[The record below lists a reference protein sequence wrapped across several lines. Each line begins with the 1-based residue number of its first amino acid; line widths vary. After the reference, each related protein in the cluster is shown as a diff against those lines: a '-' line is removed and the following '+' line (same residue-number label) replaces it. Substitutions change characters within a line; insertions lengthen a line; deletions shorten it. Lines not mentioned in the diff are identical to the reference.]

1 MFDYIH
7 DVILNITSAED
18 LKDKVFVDK
27 KKKVITFKRNGE
39 YKLDNVQNIVLTKGE
54 AGVKEVFT
62 LHCDGLIKSEEVP
75 NADGSKTTIYET
87 GLYQLA
93 LYVKM
98 PNRFYGEFANANWYA
113 FGRPIMIGFEVTEEM
128 AKSGA
133 VLANKLKRLF
143 DLAVPESNRF
153 VSVEVKEVKDGEDVK
168 GTDLVITVRE
178 EYMHFGDVILEKY
191 DPTVCDSCLGEYEER
206 ELVKDEVKEGSAD
219 VKHNYKIT
227 PGVEPFGTA
236 EWITE
241 NLRFPSYPRVRY
253 KAINGD
259 ETPMQGVIY
268 DQISFVYQSERKGF
282 GGSDSVGQAITA
294 STIHSFYVP
303 HAYAAEIKTM
313 LETK

>member
-18 LKDKVFVDK
+18 LKDKVKVSGEDG
-27 KKKVITFKRNGE
+27 KKVITFKRNGE
-39 YKLDNVQNIVLTKGE
+39 YKLNSVQNVVLTKGTP
-54 AGVKEVFT
+54 GVKEALT
-62 LHCDGLIKSEEVP
+62 LHCNGLIKSEDVS
-75 NADGSKTTIYET
+75 DGKGGTVKVYET

-113 FGRPIMIGFEVTEEM
+113 FGKPIMIGFEVTEEM
-128 AKSGA
+128 AESGA
-133 VLANKLKRLF
+133 VLAKKLERLF
-143 DLAVPESNRF
+143 NLAVPESNRF
-153 VSVEVKEVKDGEDVK
+153 VSVKIDKN
-168 GTDLVITVRE
+168 TDLVVTVRE
-178 EYMHFGDVILEKY
+178 EYMHFGDIILEKY
-191 DPTVCDSCLGEYEER
+191 DPTVCDSCLGEYMER
-206 ELVKDEVKEGSAD
+206 ELVKGT
-219 VKHNYKIT
+219 NYEIKK
-227 PGVEPFGTA
+227 GVEPFGTA

-259 ETPMQGVIY
+259 ETPMQGVVY
-268 DQISFVYQSERKGF
+268 DQISFVYANERKGF

-303 HAYAAEIKTM
+303 QAYSEQVKTM

>member
-18 LKDKVFVDK
+18 LKDKVFVDS

-39 YKLDNVQNIVLTKGE
+39 YKLNSVQNVVLTKGTRGDKE
-54 AGVKEVFT
+54 ALT
-62 LHCDGLIKSEEVP
+62 LHCDGLIKSENVS
-75 NADGSKTTIYET
+75 DGQGSTVKVYET

-113 FGRPIMIGFEVTEEM
+113 FGKPIIIGFEVTEEM
-128 AKSGA
+128 AESGA
-133 VLANKLKRLF
+133 VLAKKLERLF
-143 DLAVPESNRF
+143 NLAVPESNRF
-153 VSVEVKEVKDGEDVK
+153 VSVEVK
-168 GTDLVITVRE
+168 GTDLVVTVRE
-178 EYMHFGDVILEKY
+178 EYMHFGDIILEKY
-191 DPTVCDSCLGEYEER
+191 DPTVCDSCLGEYRER
-206 ELVKDEVKEGSAD
+206 ELVKGT
-219 VKHNYKIT
+219 NYEIKK
-227 PGVEPFGTA
+227 GVEPFGTA

-259 ETPMQGVIY
+259 ETPMQGVVY
-268 DQISFVYQSERKGF
+268 DQISFVYENERKGF

-303 HAYAAEIKTM
+303 QAYSEQVKTM
-313 LETK
+313 LETR

>member
-18 LKDKVFVDK
+18 LKDKVFVDS

-39 YKLDNVQNIVLTKGE
+39 YKLNSVQNVVLTKGTY
-54 AGVKEVFT
+54 GNKESLT
-62 LHCDGLIKSEEVP
+62 LHCDGLIKSENVS
-75 NADGSKTTIYET
+75 DGQGGTVKVYET

-113 FGRPIMIGFEVTEEM
+113 FGKPIIIGFEVTEEM
-128 AKSGA
+128 AESGA
-133 VLANKLKRLF
+133 VLAKKLERLF
-143 DLAVPESNRF
+143 NLAVPESNRF
-153 VSVEVKEVKDGEDVK
+153 VSVKFDN
-168 GTDLVITVRE
+168 TDLVVTVRE
-178 EYMHFGDVILEKY
+178 EYMHFGDIILEKY
-191 DPTVCDSCLGEYEER
+191 DPTVCDSCLGEYRER
-206 ELVKDEVKEGSAD
+206 ELVKDEVKEGEAD

-259 ETPMQGVIY
+259 ETPMQGVVY
-268 DQISFVYQSERKGF
+268 DQISFVYENERKGF

-303 HAYAAEIKTM
+303 QAYSEQVKTM
-313 LETK
+313 LETR

>member
-18 LKDKVFVDK
+18 LKDKVKVSGEAG
-27 KKKVITFKRNGE
+27 KKVITFKRNGE
-39 YKLDNVQNIVLTKGE
+39 YKLNSVQNVVLTKGTP
-54 AGVKEVFT
+54 GVKETLT
-62 LHCDGLIKSEEVP
+62 LHCDGLIKSEDVP
-75 NADGSKTTIYET
+75 DGKGGTVKVYET

-113 FGRPIMIGFEVTEEM
+113 FGKPIMIGFEVTEEM
-128 AKSGA
+128 AESGA
-133 VLANKLKRLF
+133 VLAKKLERLF
-143 DLAVPESNRF
+143 NLAVPESNRF
-153 VSVEVKEVKDGEDVK
+153 VSVKVDKN
-168 GTDLVITVRE
+168 TDLVVTVRE
-178 EYMHFGDVILEKY
+178 EYMHFGDIILEKY
-191 DPTVCDSCLGEYEER
+191 DPTVCDSCLGEYMER
-206 ELVKDEVKEGSAD
+206 ELVKGT
-219 VKHNYKIT
+219 NYEIKK
-227 PGVEPFGTA
+227 GVEPFGTA

-259 ETPMQGVIY
+259 ETPMQGVVY
-268 DQISFVYQSERKGF
+268 DQISFVYANERKGF

-303 HAYAAEIKTM
+303 QAYSEQVKTM

>member
-18 LKDKVFVDK
+18 LKDKVFVDS

-39 YKLDNVQNIVLTKGE
+39 YKLDSVQNVVLTKGTHGNKE
-54 AGVKEVFT
+54 ALT
-62 LHCDGLIKSEEVP
+62 LHCDGLIKSENVS
-75 NADGSKTTIYET
+75 DGQGGTVKVYET

-113 FGRPIMIGFEVTEEM
+113 FGKPIIIGFEVTEEM
-128 AKSGA
+128 AESGV
-133 VLANKLKRLF
+133 VLAKKLERLF
-143 DLAVPESNRF
+143 NLAVPESNRF
-153 VSVEVKEVKDGEDVK
+153 VSVKVDN
-168 GTDLVITVRE
+168 TDLVVTVRE
-178 EYMHFGDVILEKY
+178 EYMHFGDIILEKY
-191 DPTVCDSCLGEYEER
+191 DPTVCDSCLGEYRER
-206 ELVKDEVKEGSAD
+206 ELVKGT
-219 VKHNYKIT
+219 NYEIKK
-227 PGVEPFGTA
+227 GVEPFGTA

-259 ETPMQGVIY
+259 ETPMQGVVY
-268 DQISFVYQSERKGF
+268 DQISFVYENERKGF

-303 HAYAAEIKTM
+303 QAYSEQVKTM
-313 LETK
+313 LETR

>member
-18 LKDKVFVDK
+18 LKDKVKVSGESN
-27 KKKVITFKRNGE
+27 KKVITFKRNGE
-39 YKLDNVQNIVLTKGE
+39 YKLNSVQNVVLTKGTPGKKE
-54 AGVKEVFT
+54 ALT
-62 LHCDGLIKSEEVP
+62 LHCDGLIKSEDVP
-75 NADGSKTTIYET
+75 DGKGGTVKVYET

-113 FGRPIMIGFEVTEEM
+113 FGKPIIIGFEVTEEM

-133 VLANKLKRLF
+133 VLAKKLERLF
-143 DLAVPESNRF
+143 NLAVPESNRF
-153 VSVEVKEVKDGEDVK
+153 VSVEVKN
-168 GTDLVITVRE
+168 TDLVVTVRE
-178 EYMHFGDVILEKY
+178 EYMHFGDIILEKY
-191 DPTVCDSCLGEYEER
+191 DPTVCDSCLGEYVER
-206 ELVKDEVKEGSAD
+206 ELVKDT
-219 VKHNYKIT
+219 NYEIT
-227 PGVEPFGTA
+227 KGVEPFGTA

-259 ETPMQGVIY
+259 ETPMQGVVY
-268 DQISFVYQSERKGF
+268 DQISFVYENERKGF

-303 HAYAAEIKTM
+303 QAYSEQVKTM
-313 LETK
+313 LETR

>member
-18 LKDKVFVDK
+18 LEDKVKVTSAKDG
-27 KKKVITFKRNGE
+27 KKVITFKRNGE
-39 YKLDNVQNIVLTKGE
+39 YKLDSVQNVVLTKGTLGKKE
-54 AGVKEVFT
+54 ALT
-62 LHCDGLIKSEEVP
+62 LHCDGLIKSEDVP
-75 NADGSKTTIYET
+75 DGKGGTVKVYET

-113 FGRPIMIGFEVTEEM
+113 FGKPVIIGFEVTEEM

-133 VLANKLKRLF
+133 VLAKKLERLF
-143 DLAVPESNRF
+143 NLAVPESNRF
-153 VSVEVKEVKDGEDVK
+153 VSVKVDN
-168 GTDLVITVRE
+168 TDLVVTVRE
-178 EYMHFGDVILEKY
+178 EYMHFGDIVLEKY
-191 DPTVCDSCLGEYEER
+191 DPTVCDSCLGEYVER
-206 ELVKDEVKEGSAD
+206 ELVKGT
-219 VKHNYKIT
+219 NYEIT
-227 PGVEPFGTA
+227 KGVEPFGTA

-259 ETPMQGVIY
+259 ETPMQGVVY
-268 DQISFVYQSERKGF
+268 DQISFVYANERKGF

-303 HAYAAEIKTM
+303 QAYSEQVKTM

>member
-18 LKDKVFVDK
+18 LQDKVKVTSAKDG
-27 KKKVITFKRNGE
+27 KKVITFKRNGE
-39 YKLDNVQNIVLTKGE
+39 YKLNSVQDVVLTKGTYGKKE
-54 AGVKEVFT
+54 ALT
-62 LHCDGLIKSEEVP
+62 LHCDGLIKSENVS
-75 NADGSKTTIYET
+75 DGQGGTVKVYET

-113 FGRPIMIGFEVTEEM
+113 FGKPIIIGFDVTEEM
-128 AKSGA
+128 AESGA
-133 VLANKLKRLF
+133 VLAKKLERLF
-143 DLAVPESNRF
+143 NLAVPESNRF
-153 VSVEVKEVKDGEDVK
+153 VSVKVDKN
-168 GTDLVITVRE
+168 TDLVVTVRE
-178 EYMHFGDVILEKY
+178 EYMHFGDIILEKY
-191 DPTVCDSCLGEYEER
+191 DPTVCDSCLGEYVER
-206 ELVKDEVKEGSAD
+206 ALVKGT
-219 VKHNYKIT
+219 NYEIT
-227 PGVEPFGTA
+227 KGVEPFGTA

-259 ETPMQGVIY
+259 ETPMQGVVY
-268 DQISFVYQSERKGF
+268 DQISFVYANERKGF

-303 HAYAAEIKTM
+303 QAYSDQIKNM

>member
-39 YKLDNVQNIVLTKGE
+39 YKLANVQNVVLTEGKP
-54 AGVKEVFT
+54 GVKEVFT
-62 LHCDGLIKSEEVP
+62 LHCENLIKSEDVS
-75 NADGSKTTIYET
+75 DGNSGTVKVYET

-113 FGRPIMIGFEVTEEM
+113 FGKPIIIGFDVTEEM

-133 VLANKLKRLF
+133 VLAKKLKRLF
-143 DLAVPESNRF
+143 DLAVPENNRF
-153 VSVEVKEVKDGEDVK
+153 ISVEVS

-178 EYMHFGDVILEKY
+178 EYMHFGDIILEKY
-191 DPTVCDSCLGEYEER
+191 DPTVCDSCLGEYEKR
-206 ELVKDEVKEGSAD
+206 ELVKGT
-219 VKHNYKIT
+219 NYEIT
-227 PGVEPFGTA
+227 SGVEPFGTA

-259 ETPMQGVIY
+259 ETPMQGVVY

-313 LETK
+313 LETKE

>member
-18 LKDKVFVDK
+18 LKDKVFVDS

-39 YKLDNVQNIVLTKGE
+39 YKLNSVQNVVLTKGTP
-54 AGVKEVFT
+54 GVKEALT
-62 LHCDGLIKSEEVP
+62 LHCNGLIKSENVS
-75 NADGSKTTIYET
+75 DSQGGTVKVYET

-98 PNRFYGEFANANWYA
+98 PNRFYGEFANENWYA
-113 FGRPIMIGFEVTEEM
+113 FGKPIIIGFEVTEEM
-128 AKSGA
+128 AESGA
-133 VLANKLKRLF
+133 VLAKKLERLF
-143 DLAVPESNRF
+143 NLAVPESNRF
-153 VSVEVKEVKDGEDVK
+153 VSVKVDN
-168 GTDLVITVRE
+168 TDLVVTVRE
-178 EYMHFGDVILEKY
+178 EYMHFGDIILEKY
-191 DPTVCDSCLGEYEER
+191 DPTVCDSCLGEYRER
-206 ELVKDEVKEGSAD
+206 ELVKGT
-219 VKHNYKIT
+219 NYEIKK
-227 PGVEPFGTA
+227 GVEPFGTA

-259 ETPMQGVIY
+259 ETPMQGVVY
-268 DQISFVYQSERKGF
+268 DQISFVYENERKGF

-303 HAYAAEIKTM
+303 QAYSEEVKTM
-313 LETK
+313 LETKE

>member
-18 LKDKVFVDK
+18 LKDKVFVDS

-39 YKLDNVQNIVLTKGE
+39 YKLNSVQNVVLTKGTP
-54 AGVKEVFT
+54 GVKETLT
-62 LHCDGLIKSEEVP
+62 LHCDGLIKSENVS
-75 NADGSKTTIYET
+75 DGQGGTVKVYET

-113 FGRPIMIGFEVTEEM
+113 FGKPIIIGFEVTEEM
-128 AKSGA
+128 AESGA
-133 VLANKLKRLF
+133 VLAKKLERLF
-143 DLAVPESNRF
+143 NLAVPESNRF
-153 VSVEVKEVKDGEDVK
+153 VSVKVDKN
-168 GTDLVITVRE
+168 TDLVVTVRE
-178 EYMHFGDVILEKY
+178 EYMHFGDIILEKY
-191 DPTVCDSCLGEYEER
+191 DPTVCDSCLGEYKER
-206 ELVKDEVKEGSAD
+206 ELVKDEVKEGHDD

-259 ETPMQGVIY
+259 ETPMQGVVY
-268 DQISFVYQSERKGF
+268 DQISFVYENERKGF

-303 HAYAAEIKTM
+303 QAYSKQVKEM
-313 LETK
+313 LETR

>member
-7 DVILNITSAED
+7 DVILNITSAKD
-18 LKDKVFVDK
+18 LEDKVKVSGEEG
-27 KKKVITFKRNGE
+27 KKVITFKRNGE
-39 YKLDNVQNIVLTKGE
+39 YKLNSVQNVVLTKGTP
-54 AGVKEVFT
+54 GIKETLT
-62 LHCDGLIKSEEVP
+62 LHCDGLIKSEDVS
-75 NADGSKTTIYET
+75 DGKGGTVKVYET

-113 FGRPIMIGFEVTEEM
+113 FGKPIMIGFEVTEEM
-128 AKSGA
+128 AESGA
-133 VLANKLKRLF
+133 VLAKKLERLF
-143 DLAVPESNRF
+143 NLAVPESNRF
-153 VSVEVKEVKDGEDVK
+153 VSVKVDKN
-168 GTDLVITVRE
+168 TDLVVTVRE
-178 EYMHFGDVILEKY
+178 EYMHFGDIILEKY
-191 DPTVCDSCLGEYEER
+191 DPTVCDSCLGEYVER
-206 ELVKDEVKEGSAD
+206 ELVKDEVKEGEAD

-259 ETPMQGVIY
+259 ETPMQGVVY
-268 DQISFVYQSERKGF
+268 DQISFVYANERKGF

-303 HAYAAEIKTM
+303 QAYSEQIKTM

>member
-18 LKDKVFVDK
+18 LKDKVFVDS

-39 YKLDNVQNIVLTKGE
+39 YKLNSVQNVVLTKGTYGKKE
-54 AGVKEVFT
+54 ALT
-62 LHCDGLIKSEEVP
+62 LHCDGLIKSEDVP
-75 NADGSKTTIYET
+75 DGKGGTVKVYET

-113 FGRPIMIGFEVTEEM
+113 FGKPVIIGFEVTEEM

-133 VLANKLKRLF
+133 VLAKKLERLF
-143 DLAVPESNRF
+143 NLAVPESNRF
-153 VSVEVKEVKDGEDVK
+153 VSVKVDN
-168 GTDLVITVRE
+168 TDLVVTVRE
-178 EYMHFGDVILEKY
+178 EYMHFGDIVLEKY
-191 DPTVCDSCLGEYEER
+191 DPTVCDSCLGEYVER
-206 ELVKDEVKEGSAD
+206 ELVKGT
-219 VKHNYKIT
+219 NYEIT
-227 PGVEPFGTA
+227 KGVEPFGTA

-259 ETPMQGVIY
+259 ETPMQGVVY
-268 DQISFVYQSERKGF
+268 DQISFVYANERKGF

-303 HAYAAEIKTM
+303 QAYSEQVKTM
-313 LETK
+313 LETKE

>member
-18 LKDKVFVDK
+18 LKDKVKVSGEAG
-27 KKKVITFKRNGE
+27 KKVITFKRNGE
-39 YKLDNVQNIVLTKGE
+39 YKLNSVQNVVLTKGTY
-54 AGVKEVFT
+54 GKKETLT
-62 LHCDGLIKSEEVP
+62 LHCDGLIKSEDVS
-75 NADGSKTTIYET
+75 DGKGGTVKVYET

-113 FGRPIMIGFEVTEEM
+113 FGKPIMIGFEVTEEM

-133 VLANKLKRLF
+133 VLAKKLERLF
-143 DLAVPESNRF
+143 NLAVPESNRF
-153 VSVEVKEVKDGEDVK
+153 VSVKVDKN
-168 GTDLVITVRE
+168 TDLVITVRE
-178 EYMHFGDVILEKY
+178 EYMHFGNIVLEKY
-191 DPTVCDSCLGEYEER
+191 DPTVCDSCLGEYMER
-206 ELVKDEVKEGSAD
+206 ELVKGT
-219 VKHNYKIT
+219 NYEIKK
-227 PGVEPFGTA
+227 GVEPFGTA

-259 ETPMQGVIY
+259 ETPMQGVVY
-268 DQISFVYQSERKGF
+268 DQISFVYANERKGF

-303 HAYAAEIKTM
+303 QAYSEQVKTM

>member
-18 LKDKVFVDK
+18 LKDKVKVSGEAG
-27 KKKVITFKRNGE
+27 KKVITFKRNGE
-39 YKLDNVQNIVLTKGE
+39 YKLNSVQNVVLTKGTP
-54 AGVKEVFT
+54 GVKETLT
-62 LHCDGLIKSEEVP
+62 LHCDGLIKSEDVS
-75 NADGSKTTIYET
+75 DGKGGTVKVYET

-113 FGRPIMIGFEVTEEM
+113 FGKPIMIGFEVTEEM

-133 VLANKLKRLF
+133 VLANKLERLF
-143 DLAVPESNRF
+143 NLAVPESNRF
-153 VSVEVKEVKDGEDVK
+153 VSVKIDKN
-168 GTDLVITVRE
+168 TDLVITVRE
-178 EYMHFGDVILEKY
+178 EYMHFGDIILEKY
-191 DPTVCDSCLGEYEER
+191 DPTVCDSCLGEYMER
-206 ELVKDEVKEGSAD
+206 ELVKGT
-219 VKHNYKIT
+219 NYEIKK
-227 PGVEPFGTA
+227 GVEPFGTA

-259 ETPMQGVIY
+259 ETPMQGVVY
-268 DQISFVYQSERKGF
+268 DQISFVYANERKGF

-303 HAYAAEIKTM
+303 QAYSEQVKTM
-313 LETK
+313 LETKE

>member
-18 LKDKVFVDK
+18 LKDKVFVDS

-39 YKLDNVQNIVLTKGE
+39 YKLNSVQNVVLTKGTP
-54 AGVKEVFT
+54 GVKETLT
-62 LHCDGLIKSEEVP
+62 LHCDGLIKSENVS
-75 NADGSKTTIYET
+75 DGQGGTVKVYET

-113 FGRPIMIGFEVTEEM
+113 FGKPIIIGFEVTEEM
-128 AKSGA
+128 AESGA
-133 VLANKLKRLF
+133 VLAKKLERLF
-143 DLAVPESNRF
+143 NLAVPESNRF
-153 VSVEVKEVKDGEDVK
+153 VSVKVND
-168 GTDLVITVRE
+168 TDLVVTVRE
-178 EYMHFGDVILEKY
+178 EYMHFGDIILEKY
-191 DPTVCDSCLGEYEER
+191 DPTVCDSCLGEYKER
-206 ELVKDEVKEGSAD
+206 ELVKDEVKEGHDD

-259 ETPMQGVIY
+259 ETPMQGVVY
-268 DQISFVYQSERKGF
+268 DQISFVYENERKGF

-303 HAYAAEIKTM
+303 QAYSKQVKEM
-313 LETK
+313 LETR

>member
-18 LKDKVFVDK
+18 LKDKVFVDS

-39 YKLDNVQNIVLTKGE
+39 YKLNSVQNVVLTKGTY
-54 AGVKEVFT
+54 GVKEALT
-62 LHCDGLIKSEEVP
+62 LHCDGLIKSENVS
-75 NADGSKTTIYET
+75 DGQGGTVKVYET

-113 FGRPIMIGFEVTEEM
+113 FGKPIIIGFEVTEEM
-128 AKSGA
+128 AESGA
-133 VLANKLKRLF
+133 VLAKKLERLF
-143 DLAVPESNRF
+143 NLAVPESNRF
-153 VSVEVKEVKDGEDVK
+153 VSVKVK
-168 GTDLVITVRE
+168 GTDLVVTVRE
-178 EYMHFGDVILEKY
+178 EYMHFGDIILEKY
-191 DPTVCDSCLGEYEER
+191 DPTVCDSCLGEYRER
-206 ELVKDEVKEGSAD
+206 ELVKGT
-219 VKHNYKIT
+219 NYEIKK
-227 PGVEPFGTA
+227 GVEPFGTA

-259 ETPMQGVIY
+259 ETPMQDVVY
-268 DQISFVYQSERKGF
+268 DQISFVYENERKGF

-303 HAYAAEIKTM
+303 QAYSEQVKTM
-313 LETK
+313 LETR

>member
-18 LKDKVFVDK
+18 LKDKVFVDS

-39 YKLDNVQNIVLTKGE
+39 YKLNSVQNVVLTKGTP
-54 AGVKEVFT
+54 GVKETLT
-62 LHCDGLIKSEEVP
+62 LHCDGFIKSENVS
-75 NADGSKTTIYET
+75 DGQGGTVKVYET

-113 FGRPIMIGFEVTEEM
+113 FGKPIIIGFEVTEEM
-128 AKSGA
+128 AESGA
-133 VLANKLKRLF
+133 VLAKKLERLF
-143 DLAVPESNRF
+143 NLAVPESNRF
-153 VSVEVKEVKDGEDVK
+153 VSVKVND
-168 GTDLVITVRE
+168 TDLVVTVRE
-178 EYMHFGDVILEKY
+178 EYMHFGDIILEKY
-191 DPTVCDSCLGEYEER
+191 DPTVCDSCLGEYKER
-206 ELVKDEVKEGSAD
+206 ELVKDEVKEGHDD

-241 NLRFPSYPRVRY
+241 NLRFPSYPRVSY

-259 ETPMQGVIY
+259 ETPMQGVVY
-268 DQISFVYQSERKGF
+268 DQISFVYENERKGF

-303 HAYAAEIKTM
+303 QAYSEQVKTM
-313 LETK
+313 LETR

>member
-18 LKDKVFVDK
+18 LKDKVFVDS

-39 YKLDNVQNIVLTKGE
+39 YKLNSVQNVVLTKGTP
-54 AGVKEVFT
+54 GVKETLT
-62 LHCDGLIKSEEVP
+62 LHCNGLIKSENVS
-75 NADGSKTTIYET
+75 DGQGGTVKVYET

-113 FGRPIMIGFEVTEEM
+113 FGKPIIIGFEVTEEM
-128 AKSGA
+128 AESGV
-133 VLANKLKRLF
+133 VLAKKLERLF
-143 DLAVPESNRF
+143 NLAVPESNRF
-153 VSVEVKEVKDGEDVK
+153 VSVKVDKN
-168 GTDLVITVRE
+168 TDLVVTVRE
-178 EYMHFGDVILEKY
+178 EYMHFGDIILEKY
-191 DPTVCDSCLGEYEER
+191 DPTVCDSCLGEYKER
-206 ELVKDEVKEGSAD
+206 ELVKGT
-219 VKHNYKIT
+219 NYEIKK
-227 PGVEPFGTA
+227 GVEPFGTA

-259 ETPMQGVIY
+259 ETPMQGVVY
-268 DQISFVYQSERKGF
+268 DQISFVYENERKGF

-303 HAYAAEIKTM
+303 QAYSEQVKTM
-313 LETK
+313 LETR

>member
-18 LKDKVFVDK
+18 LKDKVKVSGEAG
-27 KKKVITFKRNGE
+27 KKVITFKRNGE
-39 YKLDNVQNIVLTKGE
+39 YKLNSVQNVVLTNGTHGNKE
-54 AGVKEVFT
+54 ALT
-62 LHCDGLIKSEEVP
+62 LHCDGLIKSEDVS
-75 NADGSKTTIYET
+75 DGKGGTVKVYET

-113 FGRPIMIGFEVTEEM
+113 FGKPIMIGFEVTEEM

-133 VLANKLKRLF
+133 VLAKKLERLF
-143 DLAVPESNRF
+143 NLAVPESNRF
-153 VSVEVKEVKDGEDVK
+153 VSVEVK
-168 GTDLVITVRE
+168 GTDLVVTVRE
-178 EYMHFGDVILEKY
+178 EYMHFGNIILEKY
-191 DPTVCDSCLGEYEER
+191 DPTVCDSCLGEYMER
-206 ELVKDEVKEGSAD
+206 ELVKGT
-219 VKHNYKIT
+219 NYEIKK
-227 PGVEPFGTA
+227 GVEPFGTA

-259 ETPMQGVIY
+259 ETPMQGVVY
-268 DQISFVYQSERKGF
+268 DQISFVYANERKGF

-303 HAYAAEIKTM
+303 QAYSEEVKKM
-313 LETK
+313 LETKE

>member
-18 LKDKVFVDK
+18 LKDKVKVSGEAG
-27 KKKVITFKRNGE
+27 KKVITFKRNGE
-39 YKLDNVQNIVLTKGE
+39 YKLNSVQNVVLTKGTP
-54 AGVKEVFT
+54 GVKETLT
-62 LHCDGLIKSEEVP
+62 LHCDGLIKSEDVS
-75 NADGSKTTIYET
+75 DGKGGTVKVYET

-113 FGRPIMIGFEVTEEM
+113 FGKPIIIGFEVTEEM
-128 AKSGA
+128 AESGA
-133 VLANKLKRLF
+133 VLAKKLERLF
-143 DLAVPESNRF
+143 NLAVPESNRF
-153 VSVEVKEVKDGEDVK
+153 VSVKVDN
-168 GTDLVITVRE
+168 TDLVVTVRE
-178 EYMHFGDVILEKY
+178 EYMHFGDIILEKY
-191 DPTVCDSCLGEYEER
+191 DPTVCDSCLGEYRER
-206 ELVKDEVKEGSAD
+206 ELVKGT
-219 VKHNYKIT
+219 NYEIKK
-227 PGVEPFGTA
+227 GVEPFGTA

-259 ETPMQGVIY
+259 ETPMQGVVY
-268 DQISFVYQSERKGF
+268 DQISFVYENERKGF

-303 HAYAAEIKTM
+303 QAYSEEVKKM
-313 LETK
+313 LETKE

>member
-18 LKDKVFVDK
+18 LKDKVKVSGEAG
-27 KKKVITFKRNGE
+27 KKVITFKRNGE
-39 YKLDNVQNIVLTKGE
+39 YKLNSVQNVVLTKGTPGKKE
-54 AGVKEVFT
+54 ALT
-62 LHCDGLIKSEEVP
+62 LHCDGLIKSEDVP
-75 NADGSKTTIYET
+75 DGKGGTVKVYET

-113 FGRPIMIGFEVTEEM
+113 FGKPVIIGFEVTEEM

-133 VLANKLKRLF
+133 VLAKKLERLF
-143 DLAVPESNRF
+143 NLAVPESNRF
-153 VSVEVKEVKDGEDVK
+153 VSVKVDKN
-168 GTDLVITVRE
+168 TDLVVTVRE
-178 EYMHFGDVILEKY
+178 EYMHFGDIILEKY
-191 DPTVCDSCLGEYEER
+191 DPTVCDSCLGEYVER
-206 ELVKDEVKEGSAD
+206 ELVKDT
-219 VKHNYKIT
+219 NYEIT
-227 PGVEPFGTA
+227 KGVEPFGTA

-259 ETPMQGVIY
+259 ETPMQGVVY
-268 DQISFVYQSERKGF
+268 DQISFVYENERKGF

-303 HAYAAEIKTM
+303 QAYSEQVKTM
-313 LETK
+313 LETR

>member
-7 DVILNITSAED
+7 DVILNITSAKD
-18 LKDKVFVDK
+18 LEDKVKVSGEAG
-27 KKKVITFKRNGE
+27 KKVITFKRNGE
-39 YKLDNVQNIVLTKGE
+39 YKLNSVQNVVLTKGTP
-54 AGVKEVFT
+54 GVKETLT
-62 LHCDGLIKSEEVP
+62 LHCDGLIKSEDVS
-75 NADGSKTTIYET
+75 DGKGGTVKVYET

-113 FGRPIMIGFEVTEEM
+113 FGKPIMIGFEVTEEM

-133 VLANKLKRLF
+133 VLANKLERLF
-143 DLAVPESNRF
+143 NLAVPESNRF
-153 VSVEVKEVKDGEDVK
+153 VSVKVDN
-168 GTDLVITVRE
+168 TDLVVTVRE
-178 EYMHFGDVILEKY
+178 EYMHFGDIILEKY
-191 DPTVCDSCLGEYEER
+191 DPTVCDSCLGEYRER
-206 ELVKDEVKEGSAD
+206 ELVKGT
-219 VKHNYKIT
+219 NYEIKK
-227 PGVEPFGTA
+227 GVEPFGTA

-259 ETPMQGVIY
+259 ETPMQGVVY
-268 DQISFVYQSERKGF
+268 DQISFVYENERKGF

-303 HAYAAEIKTM
+303 QAYSEQVKTM
-313 LETK
+313 LETR

>member
-18 LKDKVFVDK
+18 LKDKVFVDS

-39 YKLDNVQNIVLTKGE
+39 YKLNSVQNVVLTKGTP
-54 AGVKEVFT
+54 GVKEALT
-62 LHCDGLIKSEEVP
+62 LHCDGLIKSENVS
-75 NADGSKTTIYET
+75 DGQGGTVKVYET

-113 FGRPIMIGFEVTEEM
+113 FGKPIIIGFEVTEEM
-128 AKSGA
+128 AESGA
-133 VLANKLKRLF
+133 VLAKKLERLF
-143 DLAVPESNRF
+143 NLAVPESNRF
-153 VSVEVKEVKDGEDVK
+153 VSVKVND
-168 GTDLVITVRE
+168 TDLVVTVRE
-178 EYMHFGDVILEKY
+178 EYMHFGDIILEKY
-191 DPTVCDSCLGEYEER
+191 DPTVCDSCLGEYRER
-206 ELVKDEVKEGSAD
+206 ELVKGT
-219 VKHNYKIT
+219 NYEIKK
-227 PGVEPFGTA
+227 GVEPFGTA

-259 ETPMQGVIY
+259 ETPMQGVVY
-268 DQISFVYQSERKGF
+268 DQISFVYENERKGF

-303 HAYAAEIKTM
+303 QAYSEQVKAM
-313 LETK
+313 LETR

>member
-18 LKDKVFVDK
+18 LKDKVFVDS
-27 KKKVITFKRNGE
+27 KKKVMTFKRHGE
-39 YKLDNVQNIVLTKGE
+39 YKLNSVQTVVLTKGTP
-54 AGVKEVFT
+54 GVKETLT
-62 LHCDGLIKSEEVP
+62 LHCDGLIKSENVS
-75 NADGSKTTIYET
+75 DGQGGTVKVYET

-113 FGRPIMIGFEVTEEM
+113 FGKPSIIGFEVTEEM
-128 AKSGA
+128 AESGA
-133 VLANKLKRLF
+133 VLAKKLERLF
-143 DLAVPESNRF
+143 NLAVPESNRF
-153 VSVEVKEVKDGEDVK
+153 VSVKVND
-168 GTDLVITVRE
+168 TDLVVTVRE
-178 EYMHFGDVILEKY
+178 EYMHFGDIILEKY
-191 DPTVCDSCLGEYEER
+191 DPTVCDSCLGEYKER
-206 ELVKDEVKEGSAD
+206 ELVKDEVKEGHDD

-259 ETPMQGVIY
+259 ETPMQGVVY
-268 DQISFVYQSERKGF
+268 DQISFVYENERKGF

-303 HAYAAEIKTM
+303 QAYSEQVKTM
-313 LETK
+313 LETR

>member
-18 LKDKVFVDK
+18 LKDKVFVDS

-39 YKLDNVQNIVLTKGE
+39 YKLNSVQNVVLTKGTP
-54 AGVKEVFT
+54 GVKETLT
-62 LHCDGLIKSEEVP
+62 LHCNGLIKSENVS
-75 NADGSKTTIYET
+75 DGQGGTVKVYET

-113 FGRPIMIGFEVTEEM
+113 FGKPIIIGFEVTEEM
-128 AKSGA
+128 AESGV
-133 VLANKLKRLF
+133 VLAKKLERLF
-143 DLAVPESNRF
+143 NLAVPESNRF
-153 VSVEVKEVKDGEDVK
+153 VSVKVND
-168 GTDLVITVRE
+168 TDLVVTVRE
-178 EYMHFGDVILEKY
+178 EYMHFGDIILEKY
-191 DPTVCDSCLGEYEER
+191 DPTVCDSCLGEYKER
-206 ELVKDEVKEGSAD
+206 ELVKGT
-219 VKHNYKIT
+219 NYEIKK
-227 PGVEPFGTA
+227 GVEPFGTA

-259 ETPMQGVIY
+259 ETPMQGVVY
-268 DQISFVYQSERKGF
+268 DQISFVYENERKGF

-303 HAYAAEIKTM
+303 QAYSEQVKTM
-313 LETK
+313 LETR

>member
-7 DVILNITSAED
+7 DVILNITSAKD
-18 LKDKVFVDK
+18 LEDKVKVSGEEG
-27 KKKVITFKRNGE
+27 KKVITFKRNGE
-39 YKLDNVQNIVLTKGE
+39 YKLANVQNVVLTKGIP
-54 AGVKEVFT
+54 GVKEALT
-62 LHCDGLIKSEEVP
+62 LHCDGLIKSEDVP
-75 NADGSKTTIYET
+75 DGKGGTVKVYET

-113 FGRPIMIGFEVTEEM
+113 FGKPIMIGFEVTEEM
-128 AKSGA
+128 AESGA
-133 VLANKLKRLF
+133 VLAKKLERLF
-143 DLAVPESNRF
+143 NLAVPESNRF
-153 VSVEVKEVKDGEDVK
+153 VSVKVDKN
-168 GTDLVITVRE
+168 TDLVVTVRE
-178 EYMHFGDVILEKY
+178 EYMHFGDIVLEKY
-191 DPTVCDSCLGEYEER
+191 DPTVCDSCLGEYIER
-206 ELVKDEVKEGSAD
+206 ELVKGT
-219 VKHNYKIT
+219 NYEIT
-227 PGVEPFGTA
+227 KGVEPFGTA

-259 ETPMQGVIY
+259 ETPMQGVVY
-268 DQISFVYQSERKGF
+268 DQISFVYANERKGF

-303 HAYAAEIKTM
+303 QAYSERVKAL

>member
-18 LKDKVFVDK
+18 LKDKVFVDS

-39 YKLDNVQNIVLTKGE
+39 YKLNSVQNVVLTKGTP
-54 AGVKEVFT
+54 GVKETLT
-62 LHCDGLIKSEEVP
+62 LHCDGLIKSENVS
-75 NADGSKTTIYET
+75 DGQGGTVKVYET

-113 FGRPIMIGFEVTEEM
+113 FGKPIIIGFEVTEEM
-128 AKSGA
+128 AESGA
-133 VLANKLKRLF
+133 VLAKKLERLF
-143 DLAVPESNRF
+143 NLAVPESNRF
-153 VSVEVKEVKDGEDVK
+153 VSVKVDKN
-168 GTDLVITVRE
+168 TDLVVTVRE
-178 EYMHFGDVILEKY
+178 EYMHFGDIILEKY
-191 DPTVCDSCLGEYEER
+191 DPTVCDSCLGEYKER
-206 ELVKDEVKEGSAD
+206 ELVKDEVKEGHDD

-259 ETPMQGVIY
+259 ETPMQGVVY
-268 DQISFVYQSERKGF
+268 DQISFVYENERKGF

-303 HAYAAEIKTM
+303 QAYSEQVNTM
-313 LETK
+313 LETR

>member
-18 LKDKVFVDK
+18 LKDKVKVSGEAE
-27 KKKVITFKRNGE
+27 KKVITFKRNGE
-39 YKLDNVQNIVLTKGE
+39 YKLNSVQNVVLTKGTP
-54 AGVKEVFT
+54 GVKETLT
-62 LHCDGLIKSEEVP
+62 LHCDGLIKSEDVP
-75 NADGSKTTIYET
+75 DGKGGTVKVYET

-113 FGRPIMIGFEVTEEM
+113 FGKPIMIGFEVTEEM
-128 AKSGA
+128 AESGA
-133 VLANKLKRLF
+133 VLAKKLERLF
-143 DLAVPESNRF
+143 NLAVPESNRF
-153 VSVEVKEVKDGEDVK
+153 VSVEVK
-168 GTDLVITVRE
+168 GTDLVVTVRE
-178 EYMHFGDVILEKY
+178 EYMHFGDIVLEKY
-191 DPTVCDSCLGEYEER
+191 DPTVCDSCLGEYMER
-206 ELVKDEVKEGSAD
+206 ELVKGT
-219 VKHNYKIT
+219 NYEIKK
-227 PGVEPFGTA
+227 GVEPFGTA

-259 ETPMQGVIY
+259 ETPMQGVVY
-268 DQISFVYQSERKGF
+268 DQISFVYANERKGF

-303 HAYAAEIKTM
+303 QAYSEQVKTM

>member
-7 DVILNITSAED
+7 DVILNITSAKD
-18 LKDKVFVDK
+18 LEDKVKVSGEAG
-27 KKKVITFKRNGE
+27 KKVITFKRNGE
-39 YKLDNVQNIVLTKGE
+39 YKLNSVQNVVLTKGTY
-54 AGVKEVFT
+54 GVKETLT
-62 LHCDGLIKSEEVP
+62 LHCDGLIKSEDVS
-75 NADGSKTTIYET
+75 DGKGGTVKVYET

-113 FGRPIMIGFEVTEEM
+113 FGKPIMIGFEVTEEM

-133 VLANKLKRLF
+133 VLAKKLERLF
-143 DLAVPESNRF
+143 NLAVPESNRF
-153 VSVEVKEVKDGEDVK
+153 VSVKVDKN
-168 GTDLVITVRE
+168 TDLVVTVRE
-178 EYMHFGDVILEKY
+178 EYMRFGDIILEKY
-191 DPTVCDSCLGEYEER
+191 DPTVCDSCLGEYMER
-206 ELVKDEVKEGSAD
+206 ELVKGT
-219 VKHNYKIT
+219 NYEIKK
-227 PGVEPFGTA
+227 GVEPFGTA

-259 ETPMQGVIY
+259 ETPMQGVVY
-268 DQISFVYQSERKGF
+268 DQISFVYANERKGF

-303 HAYAAEIKTM
+303 QAYSEQVKTM
-313 LETK
+313 LETKE

>member
-18 LKDKVFVDK
+18 LQDKVKVTSAKDG
-27 KKKVITFKRNGE
+27 KKVITFKRNGE
-39 YKLDNVQNIVLTKGE
+39 YKINSVQNVVLTKGTLGKKE
-54 AGVKEVFT
+54 ALT
-62 LHCDGLIKSEEVP
+62 LHCDGLIKSEDVP
-75 NADGSKTTIYET
+75 DGKGGTVKVYET

-113 FGRPIMIGFEVTEEM
+113 FGKPIMIGFEVTEEM
-128 AKSGA
+128 AESGA
-133 VLANKLKRLF
+133 VLAKKLERLF
-143 DLAVPESNRF
+143 NLAVPETNRF
-153 VSVEVKEVKDGEDVK
+153 VSVKVDKN
-168 GTDLVITVRE
+168 TDLVVTVGE
-178 EYMHFGDVILEKY
+178 KYMHFGDIILEKY
-191 DPTVCDSCLGEYEER
+191 DPTVCDSCLGEYVER
-206 ELVKDEVKEGSAD
+206 ALVKGT
-219 VKHNYKIT
+219 NYEIT
-227 PGVEPFGTA
+227 KGVEPFGTA

-259 ETPMQGVIY
+259 ETPMQGVVY
-268 DQISFVYQSERKGF
+268 DQISFVYENERKGF

-303 HAYAAEIKTM
+303 QAYSETVKAM

>member
-18 LKDKVFVDK
+18 LKDKVFVDS

-39 YKLDNVQNIVLTKGE
+39 YKLDSVQNVVLTKGTHGNKE
-54 AGVKEVFT
+54 ALT
-62 LHCDGLIKSEEVP
+62 LHCDGLIKSEDVP
-75 NADGSKTTIYET
+75 DGKGGTVKVYET

-113 FGRPIMIGFEVTEEM
+113 FGKPIIIGFEVTEEM
-128 AKSGA
+128 AESGV
-133 VLANKLKRLF
+133 VLAKKLERLF
-143 DLAVPESNRF
+143 NLAVPEGNRF
-153 VSVEVKEVKDGEDVK
+153 VSVKVDKN
-168 GTDLVITVRE
+168 TDLVVTVRE
-178 EYMHFGDVILEKY
+178 EYMHFGDIILEKY
-191 DPTVCDSCLGEYEER
+191 DPTVCDSCLGEYRER
-206 ELVKDEVKEGSAD
+206 ELVKGT
-219 VKHNYKIT
+219 NYEIKK
-227 PGVEPFGTA
+227 GVEPFGTA

-259 ETPMQGVIY
+259 ETPMQGVVY
-268 DQISFVYQSERKGF
+268 DQISFVYENERKGF

-303 HAYAAEIKTM
+303 QAYSEQVKTM
-313 LETK
+313 LEIR

>member
-18 LKDKVFVDK
+18 LQDKVKVTSAKDG
-27 KKKVITFKRNGE
+27 KKVITFKRNGE
-39 YKLDNVQNIVLTKGE
+39 YKLDSVQNVVLTKGTLGKKE
-54 AGVKEVFT
+54 ALT
-62 LHCDGLIKSEEVP
+62 LHCDGLIKSEDVP
-75 NADGSKTTIYET
+75 DGKGGTVKVYET

-113 FGRPIMIGFEVTEEM
+113 FGKPIMIGFEVTEEM
-128 AKSGA
+128 AESGA
-133 VLANKLKRLF
+133 VLAKKLERLF
-143 DLAVPESNRF
+143 NLAVPESNRF
-153 VSVEVKEVKDGEDVK
+153 VSVKVDKN
-168 GTDLVITVRE
+168 TDLVVTVGE
-178 EYMHFGDVILEKY
+178 KYMHFGDIILEKY
-191 DPTVCDSCLGEYEER
+191 DPTVCDSCLGEYVER
-206 ELVKDEVKEGSAD
+206 ELVKGT
-219 VKHNYKIT
+219 NYEIIK
-227 PGVEPFGTA
+227 GVEPFGTA

-259 ETPMQGVIY
+259 ETPMQGVVY
-268 DQISFVYQSERKGF
+268 DQISFVYENERKGF

-303 HAYAAEIKTM
+303 QAYSEQVKTM
-313 LETK
+313 LETR